1 MSLPPMSYEWP
12 LLLWGLALVPILLLL
27 YVLAQHRRRAYAMR
41 FTNLALLREVAGRR
55 PGLRR
60 HIPPLFFLLGIG
72 ALLFSLARPSAVI
85 AIPRDQADVM
95 LVVDTSGS
103 MTATDLRPSRIV
115 AARQAAEKFVQ
126 ALPPNTR
133 VGLVEFSSRAR
144 LASPLTR
151 DRAVVLTAIRDST
164 PTAAPPSATGW
175 RWPSTCSGAGR
186 PPRPRVTTPGAA
198 PPAPVDAPGTVV
210 LLSDGA
216 SSAGQPPQQAATR
229 ANQAGVVVH
238 TVGIG
243 ERNSGA
249 RVGGRTPAELDERTL
264 QEIART
270 HRRRV
275 LLRGPVRRSGA
286 DLHQHRL
293 ARQLDRGADGGDR
306 ADECPRDLPA
316 DRGRPVQPPL
326 APRPPLT
333 RRTLREESMTMCVD
347 AGAYVGDVKCC
358 HTPLRSCRG
367 GRAAN
372 CHLPR

>member
-1 MSLPPMSYEWP
+1 MPSLPSLSSIPPMSYEWP
-12 LLLWGLALVPILLLL
+12 LLLWGLAIVPILLLL
-27 YVLAQHRRRAYAMR
+27 YVLAQQRRRTYAMR

-60 HIPPLFFLLGIG
+60 HIPPLLFLLGIG

-151 DRAVVLTAIRDST
+151 DRAVVLSAIKGLDADGGTAIGDGLALAVDVLRRG
-164 PTAAPPSATGW
+164 ATEA
-175 RWPSTCSGAGR
+175 T
-186 PPRPRVTTPGAA
+186 VTTPGNA
-198 PPAPVDAPGTVV
+198 PPAPEDAPGTVV

-249 RVGGRTPAELDERTL
+249 RVGGRVPAELDERTL

-270 HRRRV
+270 TGGEYFYAAQSGDLERIYTSIGSRV
-275 LLRGPVRRSGA
+275 SWTEERTEVTALMSALGTFLLIAAGLFSLRW
-286 DLHQHRL
+286 LH
-293 ARQLDRGADGGDR
+293 G
-306 ADECPRDLPA
+306 LP
-316 DRGRPVQPPL
+316 
-326 APRPPLT
+326 
-333 RRTLREESMTMCVD
+333 
-347 AGAYVGDVKCC
+347 
-358 HTPLRSCRG
+358 
-367 GRAAN
+367 
-372 CHLPR
+372 

>member
-1 MSLPPMSYEWP
+1 MPPMTFEWP
-12 LLLWGLALVPILLLL
+12 LLLWSLALVPILLLL
-27 YVLAQHRRRAYAMR
+27 YVLAQRRRRMYALR
-41 FTNLALLREVAGRR
+41 FTNLALLRDVVGRR

-60 HIPPLFFLLGIG
+60 HIPPLFFLLGVG

-85 AIPRDQADVM
+85 AVPRDQADVM

-103 MTATDLRPSRIV
+103 MTANDLRPSRME

-144 LASPLTR
+144 VASPLTR
-151 DRAVVLTAIRDST
+151 DRAVVLSSIKTLDAEGGTAIGDGLAMALDVLRREAT
-164 PTAAPPSATGW
+164 EGTATA
-175 RWPSTCSGAGR
+175 SGAA
-186 PPRPRVTTPGAA
+186 PGAA
-198 PPAPVDAPGTVV
+198 PSSTEATPGTVV

-270 HRRRV
+270 TGGEYFYAAQAGDLERIYTSIGSRMSWTEERTEV
-275 LLRGPVRRSGA
+275 TALMSALGTFLLIVAGLFSLRW
-286 DLHQHRL
+286 LH
-293 ARQLDRGADGGDR
+293 G
-306 ADECPRDLPA
+306 LP
-316 DRGRPVQPPL
+316 
-326 APRPPLT
+326 
-333 RRTLREESMTMCVD
+333 
-347 AGAYVGDVKCC
+347 
-358 HTPLRSCRG
+358 
-367 GRAAN
+367 
-372 CHLPR
+372 

>member
-1 MSLPPMSYEWP
+1 MTFEWP
-12 LLLWGLALVPILLLL
+12 LLLWSLALVPIFLLL
-27 YVLAQHRRRAYAMR
+27 YVLAQYRRRAYAVR
-41 FTNLALLREVAGRR
+41 FTNLALLREVVGRR

-85 AIPRDQADVM
+85 AIPRDEADVM

-115 AARQAAEKFVQ
+115 AARAAAEKFVQ

-151 DRAVVLTAIRDST
+151 DRAVVLSAIKGLDADGGTAIGDGLALAIDVLRRG
-164 PTAAPPSATGW
+164 ATEA
-175 RWPSTCSGAGR
+175 T
-186 PPRPRVTTPGAA
+186 VTSPGAA
-198 PPAPVDAPGTVV
+198 PPALESAPGTVV

-249 RVGGRTPAELDERTL
+249 RVGGRVPAELDERTL
-264 QEIART
+264 QEIARMT
-270 HRRRV
+270 GGEYFYAAQAGDLERIYTGIGSRV
-275 LLRGPVRRSGA
+275 SWTEERTEVTALASGLGTLLLIVAGLFSLRW
-286 DLHQHRL
+286 LH
-293 ARQLDRGADGGDR
+293 G
-306 ADECPRDLPA
+306 LP
-316 DRGRPVQPPL
+316 
-326 APRPPLT
+326 
-333 RRTLREESMTMCVD
+333 
-347 AGAYVGDVKCC
+347 
-358 HTPLRSCRG
+358 
-367 GRAAN
+367 
-372 CHLPR
+372 

>member
-1 MSLPPMSYEWP
+1 MPPFPSVPSLPPMAYEWP
-12 LLLWGLALVPILLLL
+12 LLLWSLALVPILLLL
-27 YVLAQHRRRAYAMR
+27 YVLAQYRRRAYAMR
-41 FTNLALLREVAGRR
+41 FTNLALLREVVGRR

-103 MTATDLRPSRIV
+103 MTASDLKPSRIV
-115 AARQAAEKFVQ
+115 AARAAAERFVQ

-151 DRAVVLTAIRDST
+151 DRDVILSAIRGLDADGGTAIGDGLSMAIDVLRRGAT
-164 PTAAPPSATGW
+164 PAA
-175 RWPSTCSGAGR
+175 
-186 PPRPRVTTPGAA
+186 VTTPGAA
-198 PPAPVDAPGTVV
+198 PPAPEDAPGTVV

-243 ERNSGA
+243 ERMTGSRVGA
-249 RVGGRTPAELDERTL
+249 RNQAELDERTL

-270 HRRRV
+270 TGGEYFYAAQSGDLERIYTSIGSRV
-275 LLRGPVRRSGA
+275 SWTEERTEVTALLSALGTFLLIVAGLFSLRW
-286 DLHQHRL
+286 LH
-293 ARQLDRGADGGDR
+293 G
-306 ADECPRDLPA
+306 LP
-316 DRGRPVQPPL
+316 
-326 APRPPLT
+326 
-333 RRTLREESMTMCVD
+333 
-347 AGAYVGDVKCC
+347 
-358 HTPLRSCRG
+358 
-367 GRAAN
+367 
-372 CHLPR
+372 